1 MTVDA
6 LSPWPRMI
14 ALVDMDCFFAQV
26 EQMDNADWFKKPV
39 AVTNGL
45 QGTTIITCS
54 YEARAFGVHT
64 GMRLKQARQ
73 LCPGLIHAPSR
84 PYRYAELSTRIMEGL
99 IDITPDVEV
108 FSVDE
113 AFLDLTRCQ
122 TLYKG
127 AMNIAYLIKRR
138 VWQVS
143 GLRCSV
149 GVSGDKTT
157 AKFAAKKE
165 KPDGMTV
172 IHPEEAADA
181 LAPEPVTAL
190 SGINKGIGRFLA
202 HYGVERCGEM
212 KNIPMSLLSKRFGHL
227 GRRIWL
233 MAQGQDPER
242 LTFNMKAPK
251 TIGHG
256 KVLPPGTHQKN
267 TVLIYL
273 QHMAEKVAAR
283 MRCFHYQAEC
293 FFIGLKTER
302 GWLKTKAHAGI
313 YTDDGHVIY
322 QLCKAFVDF
331 YWAGQGVWQVQVTAL
346 SPQQGKQLDLFE
358 QPDLQREHINQTVDK
373 VNYRYGELTLA
384 PARLLQKSTMPNV
397 IAPAWKPKG
406 HRKTI

>member
-1 MTVDA
+1 MAFDSSA
-6 LSPWPRMI
+6 PWSRMI
-14 ALVDMDCFFAQV
+14 ALIDMDCFFAQI
-26 EQMDNADWFKKPV
+26 EQMDNRNWFKKPV
-39 AVTNGL
+39 AVTNGT

-84 PYRYAELSTRIMEGL
+84 PYRYAELSTRIIDGL

-113 AFLDLTRCQ
+113 AFLDLSRCQ
-122 TLYKG
+122 SLYKG
-127 AMNIAYLIKRR
+127 ATDIGYLIKKR

-143 GLRCSV
+143 GLRCSI
-149 GVSGDKTT
+149 GISGDKTT
-157 AKFAAKKE
+157 AKFAAKKA
-165 KPDGMTV
+165 KPDGLKV
-172 IHPEEAADA
+172 IHPDLAAEV
-181 LAPEPVTAL
+181 LASEMVTAL
-190 SGINKGIGRFLA
+190 SGINKGIGRFLR
-202 HYGVERCGEM
+202 HYGVERCGDM
-212 KNIPMSLLSKRFGHL
+212 KKIPMSLLAKRFGHL

-233 MAQGQDPER
+233 MAQGLDPEP
-242 LTFNMKAPK
+242 LHFNVKAPK
-251 TIGHG
+251 SIGHG
-256 KVLPPGTHQKN
+256 KVLPPKTAQKN
-267 TVLIYL
+267 IILTYL

-283 MRCFHYQAEC
+283 MRCFCYQAEC

-302 GWLKTKAHAGI
+302 GWLKTKAHAGV
-313 YTDDGHVIY
+313 YTDDGQVIY

-346 SPQQGKQLDLFE
+346 SPRQGKQLDLFA
-358 QPDLQREHINQTVDK
+358 QTDLQREDLNQTVDK